1 MWTLRDKW
9 CQIKEYLPID
19 IFLSS
24 YHLSARKC
32 GAVVMRDS
40 FGSFLVVK
48 GLIKIIQCLEFF
60 FRAQRERNF
69 LPLNPKSWGSIVK
82 NARICKGFSSS
93 LERFSVSPVLHLCS
107 DYCQRV
113 KLRCFPRHLLH
124 TLTKT
129 HAVTRTHLH
138 KTSPTCIRLLLV
150 ACVGKIFQ
158 L

>member
-1 MWTLRDKW
+1 
-9 CQIKEYLPID
+9 
-19 IFLSS
+19 
-24 YHLSARKC
+24 
-32 GAVVMRDS
+32 MRDS

-48 GLIKIIQCLEFF
+48 GLIKIVQCLEFF

-129 HAVTRTHLH
+129 HAVTRTHAHTYTKLH
-138 KTSPTCIRLLLV
+138 LHVFGYFWLLV
-150 ACVGKIFQ
+150 WERFSSCNLI
-158 L
+158 

>member
-1 MWTLRDKW
+1 
-9 CQIKEYLPID
+9 
-19 IFLSS
+19 
-24 YHLSARKC
+24 
-32 GAVVMRDS
+32 MRDS

-48 GLIKIIQCLEFF
+48 GLIGIIQCLEFF

-82 NARICKGFSSS
+82 NARICKGFSFKFRTLFRFTSTASMFRLLSEGEATLLSSS
-93 LERFSVSPVLHLCS
+93 LA
-107 DYCQRV
+107 
-113 KLRCFPRHLLH
+113 
-124 TLTKT
+124 T
-129 HAVTRTHLH
+129 HAHENARGHTHTRTHLH